1 MNTLWGKTVTNQPTP
16 GPKLPL
22 RCLDNITNYSRNS
35 EPRIYHLSESN
46 AFFVF
51 RFMRKFLSCQNMFR
65 FFLRQKRR
73 SAFSQRTPFCLWSWW
88 LRLNSLWLI
97 QWSIN
102 RIVTGHHCDYD
113 NSLFYYWSTKA
124 FCTVIDHLPIWPIWK
139 GVRAPRMTVVELFC
153 RPWGRVLDTNWD
165 NKLLHQ
171 QWFKSGTNCTKKWQT
186 VRQPLFG
193 HHDPI

>member
-1 MNTLWGKTVTNQPTP
+1 MNTLWGKTVTNQPKP
-16 GPKLPL
+16 GPERPL

-113 NSLFYYWSTKA
+113 NSLFYYWSKKSINLYCNWSSSNMTN
-124 FCTVIDHLPIWPIWK
+124 LK
-139 GVRAPRMTVVELFC
+139 GRSGPTSACDC
-153 RPWGRVLDTNWD
+153 RGIVL
-165 NKLLHQ
+165 Q
-171 QWFKSGTNCTKKWQT
+171 AMREG
-186 VRQPLFG
+186 FG
-193 HHDPI
+193 HKLGQQVTLPTMV

>member
-1 MNTLWGKTVTNQPTP
+1 MCEPAKTVTQGRGPKRPFNCLDHEHPLRENRHQPTNT
-16 GPKLPL
+16 GPRTTFKMFRQFYKLQ
-22 RCLDNITNYSRNS
+22 S
-35 EPRIYHLSESN
+35 ESSLLKESQEARIYHLSESN

-102 RIVTGHHCDYD
+102 RIVTDHHCDYD
-113 NSLFYYWSTKA
+113 NSLFYYWSKKA
-124 FCTVIDHLPIWPIWK
+124 
-139 GVRAPRMTVVELFC
+139 
-153 RPWGRVLDTNWD
+153 
-165 NKLLHQ
+165 
-171 QWFKSGTNCTKKWQT
+171 
-186 VRQPLFG
+186 
-193 HHDPI
+193 